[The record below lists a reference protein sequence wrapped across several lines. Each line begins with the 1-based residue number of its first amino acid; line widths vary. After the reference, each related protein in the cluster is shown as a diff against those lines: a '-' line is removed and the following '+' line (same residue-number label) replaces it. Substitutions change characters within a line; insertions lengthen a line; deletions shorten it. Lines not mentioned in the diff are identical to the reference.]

1 MTPTRLL
8 ASLRRRGPLTVL
20 GLLLLAGLTTALS
33 AWSGTGEEVS
43 RPPAPG
49 ATAPAATA
57 RASTPRPAPLTVV
70 GIGDSVTAGTAC
82 DCTDFVHRYAAQ
94 IPASA
99 GGAARAVNLGVGG
112 QTSAELLSEIG
123 SGGAMAQQVAAADV
137 LLVTIGANDLV
148 PLQDTWS
155 SSGCAASCSSP
166 AVLAVGRNITGI
178 VDHAK
183 ALRGGRPIRI
193 LVTDYWNV
201 FEDGDVASA
210 DHGPSYL
217 AWSDGLSRQ
226 LNTALCSAVEGA
238 GATCVDLYAPFKGDG
253 ARNPTA
259 LLAGDGDHPNAAGH
273 GLIAAAL
280 LRASRF

>member
-49 ATAPAATA
+49 ATAPAATG

-210 DHGPSYL
+210 SHGSAYL
-217 AWSDGLSRQ
+217 AWSDALSRQ
-226 LNTALCSAVEGA
+226 LNASVCSAARGA
-238 GATCVDLYAPFKGDG
+238 GATCVDLYGPFKGDG
-253 ARNPTA
+253 SRNPTA

-273 GLIAAAL
+273 DLIAAAL
-280 LRASRF
+280 LRATRF